1 MSKPSFSWLLQMAWR
16 DSRRNLGRLLLFI
29 SSIIIGIAALVAIN
43 SFSENLQTDIDN
55 QAQSLL
61 GADLRIEIN
70 QPLPDSLAKVLNDAS
85 LKQAS
90 KINFVSMATFPR
102 TGDTRLSRVTG
113 LEGDYPFY
121 GKIVTTPAS
130 AAKEFQKG
138 KKALVDKTLLVQ
150 FQMSP
155 GDSIKIGEVT
165 FEIAGQLDSAPGA
178 AGIASFAAPSVY
190 IPMSYVAATE
200 LVQMGSL
207 IEYDH
212 FYLFDKGVDVDE
224 FRKDMRD
231 DFRLASIRSE
241 TVQTR
246 KENLSEAFSSVNS
259 FLNLVGFIALLLG
272 CIGVAS
278 AVHIYI
284 KDKIST
290 VSILRCLGASG
301 RQAFLIYLLQIMAMG
316 LIGSFVGALL
326 GSGIQ
331 VLLPA
336 VLKDF
341 LPLDGVSANISTMAI
356 GQGVLTGLS
365 IAILFALLPLLSIR
379 KISPL
384 RSLRASYEGDVSGR
398 DPLRW
403 FVYILIFLFV
413 AGFTFFQTGSIIQ
426 GIIFPIAIGGGL
438 LLLAGIAKLLVWSV
452 RKFFPTSWSFVWRQS
467 IANLYRPNNQ
477 TLILIVSIGLG
488 TAFISTLFFTQDI
501 LLQQVELTGSDNQPN
516 MILFNI
522 QTKDKDGVADLTTA
536 NNLPLIQQVPL
547 VNMQLETLDGINK
560 YQRLQDTTS
569 EVRRWVYN
577 REFRCTY
584 RDTLIDTEEIIE
596 GEWYGEKAEDGTI
609 YISIADRIADAA
621 NATIGTKMVWNVQGA
636 LIETVVGSI
645 RKINFNRLQTNFF
658 VLFPKGVLEK
668 APQFHVVVSRAESAE
683 QSANFQRELV
693 KVFPS
698 VTAIDLSQVLK
709 AVDDILGKVS
719 FVIRFMAFFSILTGL
734 LVLISSVVLSKYQRV
749 KESVLLRTLGA
760 QSKQI
765 LSINALEYFM
775 LGALATL
782 TGVGLAFI
790 GSFLLARYGFPT
802 PIPFNPD
809 LLPSLWIFLSIT
821 TLTVLIGLLNSR
833 EVLSKPPLEVL
844 RKEV

>member
-1 MSKPSFSWLLQMAWR
+1 MAWR
-16 DSRRNLGRLLLFI
+16 DSRRNIARLLLFI

-43 SFSENLQTDIDN
+43 SFSENLQADIDK

-61 GADLRIEIN
+61 GADLKIEIN
-70 QPLPDSLAKVLNDAS
+70 QPLPDSLSKVLNDLS
-85 LKQAS
+85 IDQAS
-90 KINFVSMATFPR
+90 KIDFVSMASFPR
-102 TGDTRLSRVTG
+102 TGDTRLSRIIG

-121 GKIVTTPAS
+121 GKIVTTPAE
-130 AAKEFQKG
+130 AAQSFQKG
-138 KKALVDKTLLVQ
+138 KQALVDKTLMVQ
-150 FQMSP
+150 FEMSP

-165 FEIAGQLDSAPGA
+165 FEIAGQLESAPGA
-178 AGIASFAAPSVY
+178 AGITSFAAPSVY
-190 IPMSYVAATE
+190 IPRSYVEATE

-207 IEYDH
+207 VEYQH
-212 FYLFDKGVDVDE
+212 FYLFEKGFDADE
-224 FRKDMRD
+224 FRLEMKD

-241 TVQTR
+241 TVAGR
-246 KENLSEAFSSVNS
+246 KENISEAFDSVNS

-316 LIGSFVGALL
+316 LVGSFVGALL

-341 LPLDGVSANISTMAI
+341 LPLQDVSANVSTTAI
-356 GQGVLTGLS
+356 GQGVITGLS
-365 IAILFALLPLLSIR
+365 IAVLFALLPLLSIR

-384 RSLRASYEGDVSGR
+384 RSLRASYEDDVAGV

-403 FVYILIFLFV
+403 VVYVLIFLFV
-413 AGFTFFQTGSIIQ
+413 AGFTFFQTGSAIQ
-426 GIIFPIAIGGGL
+426 SIIFPLSIGGGL

-452 RKFFPTSWSFVWRQS
+452 RKFFPTNWSFVWRQS

-488 TAFISTLFFTQDI
+488 TAFISTLFFTQDL
-501 LLQQVELTGSDNQPN
+501 LLQQVEITGSDNQPN

-522 QTKDKDGVADLTTA
+522 QSEDKNGVAQLVRD
-536 NNLPLIQQVPL
+536 NDLPLIQQVPL
-547 VNMQLETLDGINK
+547 VNMKLETLDGVTK
-560 YQRLQDTTS
+560 YQRLQDTS
-569 EVRRWVYN
+569 SRVRRWVYN
-577 REFRCTY
+577 REFRVTY
-584 RDTLIDTEEIIE
+584 RDSLIDTEEIVE

-609 YISIADRIADAA
+609 YISIGDRIAESAQ
-621 NATIGTKMVWNVQGA
+621 ATVGTKMVWNVQGA

-645 RKINFNRLQTNFF
+645 REINFNRVQTNFF
-658 VLFPKGVLEK
+658 VVFPKGVLEK

-683 QSANFQRELV
+683 QSAAFQRKLV
-693 KVFPS
+693 KAFPS
-698 VTAIDLSQVLK
+698 VTAIDLSQILK
-709 AVDDILGKVS
+709 SVDDILGKVS
-719 FVIRFMAFFSILTGL
+719 FVIRFMALFSILTGL
-734 LVLISSVVLSKYQRV
+734 LVLISSVVLSKYQRI

-760 QSKQI
+760 QGKQI
-765 LSINALEYFM
+765 LKITALEYFM

-782 TGVGLAFI
+782 TGVGLAFV
-790 GSFLLARYGFPT
+790 GSFMLSKFVFNV
-802 PIPFNPD
+802 PFTPD

-821 TLTVLIGLLNSR
+821 ALTVLIGLLNSR

-844 RKEV
+844 RREV